1 MRPQYINLA
10 RLSKCIHLSPRLLRP
25 ISTPNTSTVM
35 VTHTQT
41 DVRLQAAAASDAV
54 RIEAEKAAQA
64 ITGVLDATKAIDL
77 NKVGESK

>member
-1 MRPQYINLA
+1 
-10 RLSKCIHLSPRLLRP
+10 
-25 ISTPNTSTVM
+25 M

-77 NKVGESK
+77 NKVGESE